1 MSINR
6 SHRVCQIRRW
16 ARLRLYEALGVLQE
30 QVGYYDTD
38 SVNYR
43 WKAGQPSIPIGV
55 FLGEMTDELEGD
67 VIIEFVSGGAKKY
80 GYITRSGKTE
90 CKVRGFTL
98 NVRGKEVLNFNTMKA
113 NILAEIGDPQ
123 VNFLKIRSKELNLY

>member
-6 SHRVCQIRRW
+6 SHHVCQIRRW

-30 QVGYYDTD
+30 RVLYYDMD

-67 VIIEFVSGGAKKY
+67 VIIEFVSGGAKNY
-80 GYITRSGKTE
+80 GHITRSGKPNA
-90 CKVRGFTL
+90 KFTAL
-98 NVRGKEVLNFNTMKA
+98 
-113 NILAEIGDPQ
+113 P
-123 VNFLKIRSKELNLY
+123 